1 MDRTDTR
8 SDMRSDLTH
17 TLDADAPAHRPG
29 TTHEVTNQAPP
40 LAGYNLF
47 STDAALVE
55 ALARAGAG
63 WHRETLV
70 SHSAK
75 LGSAATLE
83 LADLANRH
91 TPELHT
97 HTSRGE
103 RIDALEFHPAWHEL
117 LALLRAEGLHAL
129 PFSDPRPG
137 AMAARCAGYFL
148 HAQLESGSLCPLTM
162 TFASIPVLQREPA
175 LFETLREHLYTR
187 EHDARDVPLTQKR
200 SMMIGMGMTEKQGG
214 SDVRSNRT
222 EARPAGVATGRGAGY
237 LLTGHKWFFSAP
249 QCDAHLVLARTTELD
264 GSPHPGVSC
273 FFVPRFRPDGTKN
286 AIHVQRLKDKLG
298 NRSNASSEVEFF
310 DAYGVMI
317 GDEGRGIATIIE
329 MANYTRLDCVIGS
342 AALMR
347 AALVQAIHHA
357 RHRSAFGRLL
367 AEQPLMQNVLAD
379 LALESEAATVLFMR
393 LAQAFEESA
402 NESESQASDESERA
416 REARAWRRIV
426 TPAAKFWVCKR
437 ALAFTG
443 EAMEVWGGNGYVEE
457 GPMARFY
464 REAPVNSIWEGSG
477 NVMCLDVLRALER
490 DADAAQT
497 LFLAWRREAGGPTGH
512 PALAAA
518 LDRLS
523 ALLNGAPGTREASA
537 RHIAQQIVLIA
548 QAMLLRAG
556 PPEVAEAF
564 IATRLDEHDADC
576 GRVFGTLPARFDRA
590 ALIERA
596 LPADYLAQ
604 PHEDRS

>member
-1 MDRTDTR
+1 MAPTHPASARDATEATDAASRQHR
-8 SDMRSDLTH
+8 S
-17 TLDADAPAHRPG
+17 G

-40 LAGYNLF
+40 LADYNLF
-47 STDAALVE
+47 STDAALGE
-55 ALARAGAG
+55 ALARAGAQ
-63 WHRETLV
+63 WHRDALAR
-70 SHSAK
+70 HGAK
-75 LGSAATLE
+75 LGEAEVQA

-91 TPELHT
+91 APELHT
-97 HTSRGE
+97 HSARGE
-103 RIDALEFHPAWHEL
+103 RIDAIEFHPAWHDL

-129 PFSDPRPG
+129 PFSEPRPG

-162 TFASIPVLQREPA
+162 TFASIPVLQREAA
-175 LFETLREHLYTR
+175 LFETLRDKLYTR
-187 EHDARDVPLTQKR
+187 EHDPRDVPLAHKR

-222 EARPAGVATGRGAGY
+222 EARPAGAQSGRGARY

-249 QCDAHLVLARTTELD
+249 QCDAHLVLARTTEHD
-264 GSPHPGVSC
+264 GLSC
-273 FFVPRFRPDGTKN
+273 FFVPRFLPDGTKN
-286 AIHVQRLKDKLG
+286 AVNVQRLKEKLG

-310 DAYGVMI
+310 DAEGVMI
-317 GDEGRGIATIIE
+317 GDEGRGVPTIIE
-329 MANYTRLDCVIGS
+329 MANFTRLDCVIGS

-357 RHRSAFGRLL
+357 RHRSAFGRPL
-367 AEQPLMQNVLAD
+367 AQQPLMQNVLAD

-393 LAQAFEESA
+393 LAHAFEQSAQAAQPGEESA
-402 NESESQASDESERA
+402 EAL
-416 REARAWRRIV
+416 EARAWRRIV

-437 ALAFTG
+437 TLAFTG

-490 DADAAQT
+490 EADAAQA
-497 LFLAWRREAGGPTGH
+497 LFLAWRREAADH
-512 PALAAA
+512 PVLTAA
-518 LDRLS
+518 LDRLA
-523 ALLNGAPGTREASA
+523 ALLNGAPGSREASA
-537 RHIAQQIVLIA
+537 RRIAQQLVLIA

-556 PPEVAEAF
+556 PPEVADAF
-564 IATRLDEHDADC
+564 IATRLDEHAADC
-576 GRVFGTLPARFDRA
+576 DRVFGTLPARFDHA

-596 LPADYLAQ
+596 LPADYLA
-604 PHEDRS
+604 R

>member
-1 MDRTDTR
+1 MNPTEVT
-8 SDMRSDLTH
+8 
-17 TLDADAPAHRPG
+17 HRPG

-40 LAGYNLF
+40 LVDYNLF
-47 STDAALVE
+47 TTDAALGE
-55 ALARAGAG
+55 ALARAGAN
-63 WHRETLV
+63 WHRETLAR
-70 SHSAK
+70 HGET
-75 LGSAATLE
+75 LGKAQTLA

-91 TPELHT
+91 EPELHT
-97 HTSRGE
+97 HSPRGE
-103 RIDALEFHPAWHEL
+103 RIDAIEFHPAWHEL
-117 LALLRAEGLHAL
+117 LTLLREQGLHAL
-129 PFSDPRPG
+129 PYSDPQPG

-162 TFASIPVLQREPA
+162 TFASIAVLQREPA
-175 LFETLREHLYTR
+175 LFETLRAPLYTR
-187 EHDARDVPLTQKR
+187 EHDARDLPLAQKR

-222 EARPAGVATGRGAGY
+222 EARPAGIEAGRGAAY

-249 QCDAHLVLARTTELD
+249 QCDAHLVLARTTEHD
-264 GSPHPGVSC
+264 GLSC
-273 FFVPRFRPDGTKN
+273 FFVPRYRPDGTKN
-286 AIHVQRLKDKLG
+286 AVNVQRLKNKLG

-317 GDEGRGIATIIE
+317 GDEGRGVPTIIE

-357 RHRSAFGRLL
+357 RHRSAFGRVL

-379 LALESEAATVLFMR
+379 LALESEAATALFMR
-393 LAQAFEESA
+393 LARAFEDSA
-402 NESESQASDESERA
+402 EAKPGDTDDTLL
-416 REARAWRRIV
+416 EARAWRRIV
-426 TPAAKFWVCKR
+426 TPGAKFWVCKR

-490 DADAAQT
+490 EADAAQA
-497 LFLAWRREAGGPTGH
+497 LFLAWRRDAQTH
-512 PALAAA
+512 PVLNAA

-523 ALLNGAPGTREASA
+523 VLLNGAPGTRETSA
-537 RHIAQQIVLIA
+537 RRIAQQIVLIA
-548 QAMLLRAG
+548 QAMLLRDG
-556 PPEVAEAF
+556 PPEIAEAF

-576 GRVFGTLPARFDRA
+576 DRVFGTLPARFDHA
-590 ALIERA
+590 AIIERA
-596 LPADYLAQ
+596 FPLRPV
-604 PHEDRS
+604 

>member
-1 MDRTDTR
+1 MNPTEVT
-8 SDMRSDLTH
+8 
-17 TLDADAPAHRPG
+17 HRPG

-40 LAGYNLF
+40 LVDYNLF
-47 STDAALVE
+47 TTDAALGE
-55 ALARAGAG
+55 ALARAGAN
-63 WHRETLV
+63 WHRETLAR
-70 SHSAK
+70 HGET
-75 LGSAATLE
+75 LGKAQTLA

-91 TPELHT
+91 EPELHT
-97 HTSRGE
+97 HSPRGE
-103 RIDALEFHPAWHEL
+103 RIDAIEFHPAWHEL
-117 LALLRAEGLHAL
+117 LALLREQGLHAL
-129 PFSDPRPG
+129 PYSDPQPG

-162 TFASIPVLQREPA
+162 TFASIGVLQREPA
-175 LFETLREHLYTR
+175 LFETLRAPLYTR
-187 EHDARDVPLTQKR
+187 EHDARDLPLAQKR

-222 EARPAGVATGRGAGY
+222 EARPAGIEAGRGAAY

-249 QCDAHLVLARTTELD
+249 QCDAHLVLARTTEHD
-264 GSPHPGVSC
+264 GLSC
-273 FFVPRFRPDGTKN
+273 FFVPRYRPDGTKN
-286 AIHVQRLKDKLG
+286 AVDVQRLKNKLG

-317 GDEGRGIATIIE
+317 GDEGRGVPTIIE

-357 RHRSAFGRLL
+357 RHRSAFGRVL

-379 LALESEAATVLFMR
+379 LALESEAATALFMR
-393 LAQAFEESA
+393 LARAFEDSA
-402 NESESQASDESERA
+402 EAKPGDTDDTLL
-416 REARAWRRIV
+416 EARAWRRIV

-490 DADAAQT
+490 EADAAQA
-497 LFLAWRREAGGPTGH
+497 LFLAWRRDAQTH
-512 PALAAA
+512 PVLNAA

-523 ALLNGAPGTREASA
+523 ALLNGAPGTRETSA
-537 RHIAQQIVLIA
+537 RRIAQQIVLIA
-548 QAMLLRAG
+548 QAMLLRDG
-556 PPEVAEAF
+556 PPEIAEAF

-576 GRVFGTLPARFDRA
+576 DRVFGTLPARFDHA
-590 ALIERA
+590 AIIERA
-596 LPADYLAQ
+596 FPSR
-604 PHEDRS
+604 PV

>member
-1 MDRTDTR
+1 MNPTEVT
-8 SDMRSDLTH
+8 
-17 TLDADAPAHRPG
+17 HRPG

-40 LAGYNLF
+40 LVDYNLF
-47 STDAALVE
+47 TTDAALGE
-55 ALARAGAG
+55 ALARAGAN
-63 WHRETLV
+63 WHRETLAR
-70 SHSAK
+70 HGET
-75 LGSAATLE
+75 LGKAQTLA

-91 TPELHT
+91 EPELHT
-97 HTSRGE
+97 HSPRGE
-103 RIDALEFHPAWHEL
+103 RIDAIEFHPAWHEL
-117 LALLRAEGLHAL
+117 LALLREQGLHAL
-129 PFSDPRPG
+129 PYSDPRPG

-162 TFASIPVLQREPA
+162 TFASIAVLQREPA
-175 LFETLREHLYTR
+175 LFETLRAPLYTR
-187 EHDARDVPLTQKR
+187 EHDARDLPLAQKR

-222 EARPAGVATGRGAGY
+222 EARAAGIETGRGAAY

-249 QCDAHLVLARTTELD
+249 QCDAHLVLARTTEHD
-264 GSPHPGVSC
+264 GLSC
-273 FFVPRFRPDGTKN
+273 FFVPRYRPDGTKN
-286 AIHVQRLKDKLG
+286 AVNVQRLKNKLG

-317 GDEGRGIATIIE
+317 GDEGRGVPTIIE

-357 RHRSAFGRLL
+357 RHRSAFGRVL

-379 LALESEAATVLFMR
+379 LALESEAATALFMR
-393 LAQAFEESA
+393 LARAFEDSA
-402 NESESQASDESERA
+402 DAKPGDTDDKSL
-416 REARAWRRIV
+416 EARAWRRIV

-490 DADAAQT
+490 EADAAQA
-497 LFLAWRREAGGPTGH
+497 LFLAWRRDAQTH
-512 PALAAA
+512 PVLNAA

-523 ALLNGAPGTREASA
+523 VLLNGAPGTRETSA
-537 RHIAQQIVLIA
+537 RRIAQQIVLIA
-548 QAMLLRAG
+548 QAMLLRDG
-556 PPEVAEAF
+556 PPEIAEPF

-576 GRVFGTLPARFDRA
+576 DRVFGTLPARFDHA
-590 ALIERA
+590 AIIERA
-596 LPADYLAQ
+596 FPS
-604 PHEDRS
+604 RSA

>member
-1 MDRTDTR
+1 MNPTEAT
-8 SDMRSDLTH
+8 
-17 TLDADAPAHRPG
+17 HRPG

-40 LAGYNLF
+40 LADYNLF
-47 STDAALVE
+47 TTDAALGE
-55 ALARAGAG
+55 ALVRAGAD
-63 WHRETLV
+63 WHRETLTR
-70 SHSAK
+70 HGET
-75 LGSAATLE
+75 LGKAETLA

-91 TPELHT
+91 EPELHT
-97 HTSRGE
+97 HSPRGE
-103 RIDALEFHPAWHEL
+103 RIDAIEFHPAWHEL
-117 LALLRAEGLHAL
+117 LALLREQGLHAL
-129 PFSDPRPG
+129 PYSNPQPG

-162 TFASIPVLQREPA
+162 TFASIAVLQREPA
-175 LFETLREHLYTR
+175 LFDTLRAPLYTR
-187 EHDARDVPLTQKR
+187 EHDARDLPLAQKR

-222 EARPAGVATGRGAGY
+222 EARPAGVETGRGAAY

-249 QCDAHLVLARTTELD
+249 QCDAHLVLARTTEHD
-264 GSPHPGVSC
+264 GSGAPGLSC
-273 FFVPRFRPDGTKN
+273 FFVPRYRPDGTKN
-286 AIHVQRLKDKLG
+286 AVNVQRLKNKLG

-317 GDEGRGIATIIE
+317 GDEGRGVPTIIE

-357 RHRSAFGRLL
+357 RHRSAFGRVL

-379 LALESEAATVLFMR
+379 LALESEAATALFMR
-393 LAQAFEESA
+393 LARAFEDSA
-402 NESESQASDESERA
+402 DAKPGDTDDTSL
-416 REARAWRRIV
+416 EARAWRRIV

-490 DADAAQT
+490 EADAAQA
-497 LFLAWRREAGGPTGH
+497 LFLAWRRDAQTH
-512 PALAAA
+512 PVLNAA

-523 ALLNGAPGTREASA
+523 VLLNGAPGTREASA
-537 RHIAQQIVLIA
+537 RRIAQQIVLIA
-548 QAMLLRAG
+548 QAMLLRDG
-556 PPEVAEAF
+556 PPEMAQAF

-576 GRVFGTLPARFDRA
+576 DRVFGTLPARFDHA
-590 ALIERA
+590 AIIERA
-596 LPADYLAQ
+596 FPS
-604 PHEDRS
+604 RSV